1 MASFLLKRF
10 GSVFGMAA
18 SDVDD
23 YDDVDGDGDGGGI
36 GGPLHPLITL
46 MFWLCPLLLLTFLV
60 AAFFPRNW
68 RLPKFG
74 GPAVSASSRPQAATI
89 EQLPPYA
96 VSSKRL
102 PPEGVFTA
110 DTIPKGL
117 FMRHTTKA
125 GVWAEV
131 TVVRGLVRVNVMEGG
146 NAEIVDLH
154 GGGEGGDAVAVV
166 APQVGHEIKL
176 LSDDIELS
184 MRLFSVPDTED
195 HSKID

>member
-10 GSVFGMAA
+10 GKVFSNAA
-18 SDVDD
+18 WDADD
-23 YDDVDGDGDGGGI
+23 DDDFDGDEDGVGV
-36 GGPLHPLITL
+36 PLHPLVTL
-46 MFWLCPLLLLTFLV
+46 VFWLCPLLLLTFLV

-74 GPAVSASSRPQAATI
+74 GPEVRASTRPQAATI
-89 EQLPPYA
+89 EQLPPDA
-96 VSSKRL
+96 VSTKRL

-110 DTIPKGL
+110 ETIPKGL

-166 APQVGHEIKL
+166 APQIGHEIKP
-176 LSDDIELS
+176 LSDDIELY